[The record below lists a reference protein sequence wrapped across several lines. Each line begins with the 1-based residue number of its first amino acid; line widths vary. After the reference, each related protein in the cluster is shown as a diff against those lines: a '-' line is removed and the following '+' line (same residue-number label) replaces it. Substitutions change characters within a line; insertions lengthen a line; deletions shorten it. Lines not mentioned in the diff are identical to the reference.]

1 MQQQMVL
8 PEGGLASFL
17 TSNLDEMDDSRL
29 AFGSQNGINSMRAT
43 AERMAKMGRGGDDV
57 IIHATKNERLI
68 PVEVS
73 DDNPEL
79 MSQVDIAIAN
89 AGADPSAYII
99 GSETNS
105 VNPYTGQRE
114 FFLKKIISG
123 VKNVFKK
130 LAPIIVPLALN
141 LVTGGA
147 YSGFSL
153 IAQGAMAG
161 GITSLVQGG
170 NIKDALKGAVTGG
183 IIGGVSA
190 GIQGFMGADPGKG
203 FEGAVKGVQGSLKR
217 NNQFILGDDAGQ
229 FTDRG
234 PSTSEIDG
242 PNKAFFTPESASG
255 SSPIMEKY
263 SKAKGMFYNEPVA
276 ASAGKNYSQALKIVQ
291 ESSPL
296 LSPEAQATIAQK
308 MVGEGA
314 TKAVASSIKYVPT
327 IAAGTG
333 IAYAAGAFDEVEP
346 VKVEDPYDKVS
357 ASERRL
363 ANFQRKFSVDIPVA
377 GVGANI
383 DDIMVPYAGEQMAQ
397 PTVQIAQPLEEQYPD
412 LYKQYLAQMQ
422 PQPQYSAAGG
432 PMESFPRRTGYI
444 AGPGTETSDDIPAM
458 LSDGEFVMNAK
469 AVRGAGNGSREEG
482 VRNMYQMMR
491 AFEGGAVA

>member
-29 AFGSQNGINSMRAT
+29 AFGSQNGINSMRET

-57 IIHATKNERLI
+57 IIHAKTRERLI
-68 PVEVS
+68 PQEVS
-73 DDNPEL
+73 DGNPEL

-105 VNPYTGQRE
+105 INPYTGQRE
-114 FFLKKIISG
+114 FFLKKLIRG

-130 LAPIIVPLALN
+130 LAPIIVPIALN
-141 LVTGGA
+141 FFMPGLGSVASGFIGSGITALAQGKNFKDSLKAGVVGGA
-147 YSGFSL
+147 LGG
-153 IAQGAMAG
+153 IAQGFKNYNTTGNIFKAG
-161 GITSLVQGG
+161 EGLQGG
-170 NIKDALKGAVTGG
+170 FLSSTKINPQTKKPYEMFGFREAEEGSTVLKDAGKG
-183 IIGGVSA
+183 IEGVYKDA
-190 GIQGFMGADPGKG
+190 KNFAMPKADPTNTQ
-203 FEGAVKGVQGSLKR
+203 VL
-217 NNQFILGDDAGQ
+217 N
-229 FTDRG
+229 
-234 PSTSEIDG
+234 
-242 PNKAFFTPESASG
+242 
-255 SSPIMEKY
+255 
-263 SKAKGMFYNEPVA
+263 
-276 ASAGKNYSQALKIVQ
+276 
-291 ESSPL
+291 
-296 LSPEAQATIAQK
+296 SPEYAELLAQGTEAVPNPFELAKAQLTPSLISKYAGPAIAT
-308 MVGEGA
+308 GA
-314 TKAVASSIKYVPT
+314 L
-327 IAAGTG
+327 
-333 IAYAAGAFDEVEP
+333 AYAAGAFDEIPAAEID
-346 VKVEDPYDKVS
+346 DPYDGPS

-363 ANFQRKFSVDIPVA
+363 ANFPRRYSTDVPVA
-377 GVGANI
+377 GMGANM

-469 AVRGAGNGSREEG
+469 AVRGAGNGSREQG
-482 VRNMYQMMR
+482 VRNMYSMMR